1 MQKGDDKQP
10 QQHSQTSAEIS
21 QSSATTFWLTGTPYT
36 SIVSDGGPT
45 YRDIIRILSQVELPP
60 PSPVQ
65 ATSVTLPRENLIN
78 FEEGHLINFEE
89 GHLIN
94 FEEGQPSGTKKDDE
108 GQPSGTKKDDEIQ
121 GNLERERELK
131 AKHENNREPETQTV
145 PDPETYRTL
154 RNDQAAILDDA
165 INYIKS
171 LQMQMQMMEYCM
183 RLGAMQQ
190 GLYMS
195 PPTNPSIQAP
205 YFSPYFQMMRPMTG
219 VGYNTA
225 GQFTYFP
232 SSLPLCPPFFTGFN
246 PSLPQM
252 GVGMPS
258 LPRMFPIP
266 QLQFPSQP
274 AQYSP
279 PLLLDSIPPPTVPQ
293 VGSGMASQFSYH
305 TRVTSQVIDMRKL
318 ARCYKEAQQVST
330 TSVQATPSNILRT
343 SAQMHDTQ
351 RNHEKKP

>member
-1 MQKGDDKQP
+1 MQKGDDN
-10 QQHSQTSAEIS
+10 QQQQQSQTSAEIS
-21 QSSATTFWLTGTPYT
+21 QSSAPTFWFTGAPYT

-65 ATSVTLPRENLIN
+65 ATSVTLPREN
-78 FEEGHLINFEE
+78 F
-89 GHLIN
+89 IN

-108 GQPSGTKKDDEIQ
+108 GQPSGTKQDDEIQ

-131 AKHENNREPETQTV
+131 AKHENNREPETETV
-145 PDPETYRTL
+145 PDPDTYRTL
-154 RNDQAAILDDA
+154 RNDQASILDDA

-171 LQMQMQMMEYCM
+171 LQMQMQV
-183 RLGAMQQ
+183 LP
-190 GLYMS
+190 LS
-195 PPTNPSIQAP
+195 LHITVL
-205 YFSPYFQMMRPMTG
+205 QM
-219 VGYNTA
+219 GYNTA

-246 PSLPQM
+246 PSVPQM

-266 QLQFPSQP
+266 QFPSQP

-293 VGSGMASQFSYH
+293 VGSGMASQFSYP
-305 TRVTSQVIDMRKL
+305 TRVTSQLFK
-318 ARCYKEAQQVST
+318 
-330 TSVQATPSNILRT
+330 
-343 SAQMHDTQ
+343 
-351 RNHEKKP
+351 